1 MAVAAGEASGGGS
14 RKGRQESPGEAVRSG
29 EGGGGGGGPARE
41 GWREGPG
48 RVGEGSGRVGEGRGG
63 FGEGRGLGAGRCGRS
78 RPGGVGGFTPAAGP
92 AGRASVVAE
101 PFDDANT
108 GSGERWTMKYGLLA

>member
-29 EGGGGGGGPARE
+29 EGGGGEGRPARE

-48 RVGEGSGRVGEGRGG
+48 RGGEGSGRGGEGRGG
-63 FGEGRGLGAGRCGRS
+63 AAGGAGGGAAGAGRVVWGVSPLPRARPAVPAWWLSRS
-78 RPGGVGGFTPAAGP
+78 TTRTRGVV
-92 AGRASVVAE
+92 S
-101 PFDDANT
+101 
-108 GSGERWTMKYGLLA
+108 